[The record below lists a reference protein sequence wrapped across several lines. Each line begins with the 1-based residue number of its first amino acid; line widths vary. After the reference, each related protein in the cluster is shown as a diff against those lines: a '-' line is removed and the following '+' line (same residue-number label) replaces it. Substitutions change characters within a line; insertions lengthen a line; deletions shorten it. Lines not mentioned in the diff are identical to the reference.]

1 MKRESR
7 VEKSLKNAKVNMLCY
22 FASLLTAF
30 FTRRI
35 FIDYLGLEFMGLNG
49 TVGSVLGFLNLA
61 ELGIGTA
68 ISFLLFKPV
77 FDGDETK
84 INELISVM
92 GYLYRW
98 IGIFIYGAAII
109 VSLFL
114 PLIFSDTPFSM
125 GVVYASFYLY
135 LSGSM
140 LGYFF
145 NYKMVLLSADQ
156 RNYVVT
162 GYFQLTMTL
171 KLFVQM
177 GFAILWSNFYLFL
190 AIEFGSA
197 IINTILIQWKL
208 RKTYP
213 WLKSELKEGRRLLK
227 KYPEVTTKIKQ
238 VVVHKLGMFVKG
250 QSQPML
256 IYAFASLS
264 SVALYAN
271 YTIITS
277 RVQNLFNG
285 ILDSAGGSVG
295 NLVAEG
301 DKKKIIDIF
310 AQLFTSRLF
319 VVGNLAFCFWYLLSP
334 FVDIWLGPECIV
346 SPTVVLIIVIGYT
359 LNVMR
364 GPTDYFINAYGLF
377 SDVWAPIAESAI
389 SITVAILCGMKW
401 GLPGVLMG
409 DLTASVLIIYVWKTY
424 FLFTRGFK
432 INPLKYWALWV
443 KGLWPMVVGAVVAY
457 LVADYFTQMIS
468 FDNKWFIFIVRAAIF
483 TVCIFGVSTPIQW
496 AVSLDFRVFFRRL
509 MKSVFKKK
517 AVPGMHP

>member
-1 MKRESR
+1 MRRESR
-7 VEKSLKNAKVNMLCY
+7 VAKSLKNAKVNMLCY

-68 ISFLLFKPV
+68 ISYLLFKPV

-92 GYLYRW
+92 GYLYRC
-98 IGIFIYGAAII
+98 IGILIYGAAII
-109 VSLFL
+109 VSFFL
-114 PLIFSDTPFSM
+114 PLIFSDTSFSM
-125 GVVYASFYLY
+125 SVIYASFYLY

-145 NYKMVLLSADQ
+145 NYKMILLSADQ
-156 RNYVVT
+156 RNYVIT
-162 GYFQLTMTL
+162 GYFQLTTTL
-171 KLFVQM
+171 KLFTQM
-177 GFAILWSNFYLFL
+177 GLAMLWPNFYVFL
-190 AIEFGSA
+190 ALEFGSA
-197 IINTILIQWKL
+197 LVNTAIIQWKL

-213 WLKSELKEGRRLLK
+213 WLKAELKEGHRLLK

-238 VVVHKLGMFVKG
+238 VVVHKLGLFVKG

-277 RVQNLFNG
+277 RVQSLFNG
-285 ILDSAGGSVG
+285 VLDSAGGSVG

-301 DKKKIIDIF
+301 DKNKIVEIF
-310 AQLFTSRLF
+310 SQLFISRLF
-319 VVGNLAFCFWYLLSP
+319 IVGNLACCFYYLLSP
-334 FVDIWLGPECIV
+334 FVNVWLGPECIV
-346 SPTVVLIIVIGYT
+346 SPTVVAIIVIGYT
-359 LNVMR
+359 LGVMR

-389 SITVAILCGMKW
+389 SISVAILCGMRW

-409 DLTASVLIIYVWKTY
+409 DLTASILIIYVWKTY
-424 FLFTRGFK
+424 FLFIRGFK
-432 INPLKYWALWV
+432 VNPLKYWLLWV
-443 KGLWPMVVGAVVAY
+443 KTLWPMLIGFFVAFFVTEHVSSAV
-457 LVADYFTQMIS
+457 MIS
-468 FDNKWFIFIVRAAIF
+468 NPWLDFVLKASIFSIVIFI
-483 TVCIFGVSTPIQW
+483 VSTPILW
-496 AVSLDFRVFFRRL
+496 AVSLNFRVFFKRL
-509 MKSVFKKK
+509 IQSVFKRDK
-517 AVPGMHP
+517 AASI